1 MASMPSA
8 RYVSR
13 MVVYSSSGLSLN
25 NSISLLSRVYFGQ
38 VMFDNGLVALEL
50 LGWLGFSWLMKL
62 TGVVLISGQDRRD
75 KEGRYTYSEHPYRR
89 DHRRNRRSQGDRMR
103 EKSRGRGGPSYV
115 STLDAAD
122 SELVPGGR
130 DYSNAGTQTE
140 RPNILGGSKLRKC
153 STMTSVVAVV
163 ALDSG

>member
-1 MASMPSA
+1 M
-8 RYVSR
+8 
-13 MVVYSSSGLSLN
+13 
-25 NSISLLSRVYFGQ
+25 
-38 VMFDNGLVALEL
+38 
-50 LGWLGFSWLMKL
+50 
-62 TGVVLISGQDRRD
+62 
-75 KEGRYTYSEHPYRR
+75 H
-89 DHRRNRRSQGDRMR
+89 
-103 EKSRGRGGPSYV
+103 EKSPGRGGPSYV

-130 DYSNAGTQTE
+130 DYSNTGTQTE